1 MGGSDVFYTPS
12 QGGGPNESLKWQEEK
27 KKSQWASMSIPLF
40 ITKGHQKGVLPA
52 FDDKLKTQVLS
63 L

>member
-1 MGGSDVFYTPS
+1 MGGNDVFYTPS

-27 KKSQWASMSIPLF
+27 KKSS
-40 ITKGHQKGVLPA
+40 HQKGVLPA
-52 FDDKLKTQVLS
+52 FDDKLKTQALS